1 MTSTPPAPQA
11 TAAMEA
17 GGAYN
22 RSSTVQAAGLAPA
35 VPWLTEAARRVPL
48 APQDVPLIV
57 ADYGS
62 SQGRNSLRP
71 LGAAIGVLRER
82 TGADRS
88 ISVVHTDLPGNDF
101 SALFHVVAGDP
112 DSYVRGDSRILT
124 YAIGRSFYES
134 LFPSGSVTLG
144 WSSWAVQWMSR
155 VPAAVPDHIHHSRS
169 GVASVR
175 AAYARQGAEDWQT
188 FLALRGRELRPGG
201 RLVILLMALA
211 EDGDFGFGPVM
222 DHLQE
227 AIKEFVAEGFVAP
240 AEHARMAIPT
250 VGRSRSDLFAPF
262 AASGRFAGL
271 EVVELD
277 VFQGADPI
285 WDAYEASRDVEA
297 LAQSWAAFTRAFALP
312 TFTAA
317 LDAGSAACRAAAFG
331 DRLEADL
338 VKRFAAAPVRMPI
351 TLGRV
356 HLVKAG

>member
-1 MTSTPPAPQA
+1 MKHHQP

-35 VPWLTEAARRVPL
+35 VPWLLAAAEMVPL
-48 APQDVPLIV
+48 GPPDVPLIV

-62 SQGRNSLRP
+62 SQGRNSLAP
-71 LGAAIGVLRER
+71 LAAAIGVLRER
-82 TGADRS
+82 AGADRP
-88 ISVVHTDLPGNDF
+88 ISVVHTDLPDNDF
-101 SALFHVVAGDP
+101 SALFQTVAADP
-112 DSYVRGDSRILT
+112 GSYLRGDSNIFT

-155 VPAAVPDHIHHSRS
+155 VPAPVPDHIHYSRS
-169 GVASVR
+169 AVASVR

-201 RLVILLMALA
+201 RLVVLLMALG

-222 DHLQE
+222 DHLE
-227 AIKEFVAEGFVAP
+227 ATLTELVADGFVTP
-240 AEHARMAIPT
+240 AEHARMVIPT
-250 VGRSRSDLFAPF
+250 VGRSRSDLLAPF

-271 EVVELD
+271 EVVQLD
-277 VFQGADPI
+277 IFRGADPI
-285 WDAYEASRDVEA
+285 WDAYETSRDVTAFA
-297 LAQSWAAFTRAFALP
+297 LSWGAFTRAFALP
-312 TFTAA
+312 TFAAA
-317 LDAGSAACRAAAFG
+317 LDRSSTIERGGTFG
-331 DRLEADL
+331 QRLETEL